1 MRVKKLEGEDLSDT
15 LTKKN
20 RMFIFQSS
28 QIA

>member
-15 LTKKN
+15 LTKKK
-20 RMFIFQSS
+20 RMFISQSS